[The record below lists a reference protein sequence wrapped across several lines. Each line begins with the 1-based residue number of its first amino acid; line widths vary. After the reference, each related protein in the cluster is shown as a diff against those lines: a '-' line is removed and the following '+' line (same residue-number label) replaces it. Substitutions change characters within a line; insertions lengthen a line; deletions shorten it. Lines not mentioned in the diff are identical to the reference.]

1 MKVYL
6 KWMTSQYLIHAAF
19 WSVLFFAAA
28 FPVTHKWLMTEV
40 SDKLI
45 AFNGLVGSVGIIV
58 VNSCFNKYGD
68 RMFKLFRLSVAL
80 EIVVYATILPL
91 VGFGK
96 ITPTFYYL
104 TTTFVDIV
112 LLRNIVCCN
121 NRLRKLLYDK
131 EVREKYDNSCPIAN
145 AAGSIIGSCIGM
157 LSLPLWLAWC
167 FVAAGVV
174 IGDIFLFA
182 AHHSAVRK

>member
-1 MKVYL
+1 
-6 KWMTSQYLIHAAF
+6 MTSQYLIHAAF
-19 WSVLFFAAA
+19 WNVMFFAAS

-58 VNSCFNKYGD
+58 VNSCFNKYSD
-68 RMFKLFRLSVAL
+68 KMFKLFNLSVCL
-80 EIVVYATILPL
+80 EMLVYATILPL

-104 TTTFVDIV
+104 TTTFVDII

-145 AAGSIIGSCIGM
+145 AAGAIIGSGIGM

-167 FVAAGVV
+167 CVAAGVV
-174 IGDIFLFA
+174 IGDVFLIMA
-182 AHHSAVRK
+182 YRSATTK

>member
-6 KWMTSQYLIHAAF
+6 KWMVSQYLIHDVF
-19 WSVLFFAAA
+19 WSVLFFSAA
-28 FPVTHKWLMTEV
+28 FPMTHKWLMTEV

-58 VNSCFNKYGD
+58 VNSLFNKYGD
-68 RMFKLFRLSVAL
+68 KMFKLFMLSVAL
-80 EIVVYATILPL
+80 EMLVYATILPL
-91 VGFGK
+91 VGFNK

-121 NRLRKLLYDK
+121 NRLRRMLYDR
-131 EVREKYDNSCPIAN
+131 EIREKYDNSCPIAN
-145 AAGSIIGSCIGM
+145 AAGTIIGSCIGM
-157 LSLPLWLAWC
+157 FSLPLWLAWC
-167 FVAAGVV
+167 CVAAGVV
-174 IGDIFLFA
+174 IGDVFLIL
-182 AHHSAVRK
+182 AHRSTTK